1 MDDDLLPAEPGTPD
15 PDPLTPTPIPPA
27 SAPMAPDIAPPVHE
41 MAATAPDIAPPVHE
55 MAATAPDTAPTLPDL
70 APMLPYTAPTLPE
83 TAPMPTVAAP
93 RRGHGWTVAALVLAA
108 VLLFG
113 TGSLVGRVTAP
124 ETGSGSAAAPSTSVA
139 PAPSGAAASAGAAGS
154 VGLPS
159 WSLLDQAYALLR
171 ANYVDPAGLDTTT
184 LVQGAIRGLM
194 DAVNDPGHTGYLT
207 PQEVAA
213 RDASLA
219 GTFVGVG
226 AVLDIRNNATT
237 VVRVLPNSPA
247 EKAGLKSGEVIL
259 KVDGTPV
266 AGLAIE
272 QVVVKVRGPVGT
284 PVTLDLQELDGSER
298 TLTIIRAQIDLPLVS
313 WALAPGSHDAVI
325 RLESFSTGAAKA
337 LVDAIKAAKAAGA
350 VGIVLDLRANPGGY
364 VNEAIDVASQF
375 LASGVVYISQDRSG
389 RQVPH
394 EVAGGGIATTI
405 PLVLLVNGQTAS
417 SAEIVTG
424 AIKDAGRATIV
435 GETTYGTGTVVGT
448 YPLADGSAVTIGTE
462 RWLTPKGHAIWREG
476 LTPDQTVALA
486 QGVNF
491 LVPDDFST
499 LGSGGIAGS
508 SDAQLQ
514 AALRSLG
521 VAERAATGG

>member
-15 PDPLTPTPIPPA
+15 PDSLPPTPIPPA

-41 MAATAPDIAPPVHE
+41 L
-55 MAATAPDTAPTLPDL
+55 AATAPDTAPPLPDL
-70 APMLPYTAPTLPE
+70 APMLPYTVPTLPE

-124 ETGSGSAAAPSTSVA
+124 ETGSGSAAAPATSVA
-139 PAPSGAAASAGAAGS
+139 PAPSGAAGS

-259 KVDGTPV
+259 KVDGNAV

>member
-1 MDDDLLPAEPGTPD
+1 MDDDLNPTEPGPPA
-15 PDPLTPTPIPPA
+15 PDPLIPGPIPPT
-27 SAPMAPDIAPPVHE
+27 SAPIASDIAPTVHE
-41 MAATAPDIAPPVHE
+41 AVPI
-55 MAATAPDTAPTLPDL
+55 LPST
-70 APMLPYTAPTLPE
+70 APMLPETPPTLPE
-83 TAPMPTVAAP
+83 TPPTLPETPPMPTGAAP
-93 RRGHGWTVAALVLAA
+93 RRGHRWTVAALVLAA

-113 TGSLVGRVTAP
+113 TGSLVGRLTAP
-124 ETGSGSAAAPSTSVA
+124 DTGAGSAVA
-139 PAPSGAAASAGAAGS
+139 PAAPGAPGPSGAAASAGA
-154 VGLPS
+154 VLPQGVPN

-184 LVQGAIRGLM
+184 LVQGAISGLM

-213 RDASLA
+213 RNASLA

-259 KVDGTPV
+259 KVDGNAVT
-266 AGLAIE
+266 GLTVE
-272 QVVVKVRGPVGT
+272 QVVVKVRGPAGT

-298 TLTIIRAQIDLPLVS
+298 TLTIVRAEINLPLVS

-325 RLESFSTGAAKA
+325 RLESFSTGAAKE

-389 RQVPH
+389 KQVPH

-448 YPLADGSAVTIGTE
+448 FPLADGSAVTIGTE

-486 QGVNF
+486 PGVNF
-491 LVPDDFST
+491 LVPDDFAT

-508 SDAQLQ
+508 SDTQLQ

-521 VAERAATGG
+521 VAERAAAGG

>member
-1 MDDDLLPAEPGTPD
+1 MDDDLLPAEPGTPA
-15 PDPLTPTPIPPA
+15 PDPLTPAPIPPI
-27 SAPMAPDIAPPVHE
+27 STPMVPDIAP
-41 MAATAPDIAPPVHE
+41 TLHE

-83 TAPMPTVAAP
+83 TAPMPTGAAP

-113 TGSLVGRVTAP
+113 TGSLVGRLTAP
-124 ETGSGSAAAPSTSVA
+124 ETGSGSAAAPATTVA
-139 PAPSGAAASAGAAGS
+139 PAPSGAAGS

-298 TLTIIRAQIDLPLVS
+298 TLTIVRAQIDLPLVS

-491 LVPDDFST
+491 LLPDDFST

-508 SDAQLQ
+508 SDTQLQ

-521 VAERAATGG
+521 VGERAATGG

>member
-27 SAPMAPDIAPPVHE
+27 SAPM
-41 MAATAPDIAPPVHE
+41 APDIAPPVHE

-124 ETGSGSAAAPSTSVA
+124 ETGSGSAAAPATSVA
-139 PAPSGAAASAGAAGS
+139 PAPSGADASAGAAGS

-508 SDAQLQ
+508 SDTQLQ

>member
-1 MDDDLLPAEPGTPD
+1 MRLAE
-15 PDPLTPTPIPPA
+15 L
-27 SAPMAPDIAPPVHE
+27 
-41 MAATAPDIAPPVHE
+41 
-55 MAATAPDTAPTLPDL
+55 
-70 APMLPYTAPTLPE
+70 
-83 TAPMPTVAAP
+83 
-93 RRGHGWTVAALVLAA
+93 
-108 VLLFG
+108 
-113 TGSLVGRVTAP
+113 
-124 ETGSGSAAAPSTSVA
+124 
-139 PAPSGAAASAGAAGS
+139 PSG
-154 VGLPS
+154 
-159 WSLLDQAYALLR
+159 
-171 ANYVDPAGLDTTT
+171 
-184 LVQGAIRGLM
+184 
-194 DAVNDPGHTGYLT
+194 
-207 PQEVAA
+207 E
-213 RDASLA
+213 
-219 GTFVGVG
+219 
-226 AVLDIRNNATT
+226 
-237 VVRVLPNSPA
+237 
-247 EKAGLKSGEVIL
+247 AGLKSGEVIL

-284 PVTLDLQELDGSER
+284 PVTLDPQELDGSER

-476 LTPDQTVALA
+476 LTPDQAVALA

-499 LGSGGIAGS
+499 LGGGGIAGS
-508 SDAQLQ
+508 SDTQLQ
-514 AALRSLG
+514 AGLRSLD
-521 VAERAATGG
+521 VAERAATGT